1 MLTSTIHPT
10 NIPLLS
16 AYCMLLNAAITQKH
30 QGDARISLGSVLF
43 FKSTDINQAFGFCAE
58 SEEVGGKS
66 QLHKGKAAG
75 AGKKGVF
82 LMDIDFEFHKTKNSR
97 DLLHNIMHQ

>member
-1 MLTSTIHPT
+1 MLINPRLLKVGQQFAQVLSHTNQKNWEMLEAQNQNRSRKSFKNQKRLYLMLITSTIHPT

-43 FKSTDINQAFGFCAE
+43 F
-58 SEEVGGKS
+58 
-66 QLHKGKAAG
+66 
-75 AGKKGVF
+75 
-82 LMDIDFEFHKTKNSR
+82 
-97 DLLHNIMHQ
+97 

>member
-1 MLTSTIHPT
+1 MLINPRLLKVGQQFAQVLSHTNQNWEMLEAQNQNRSRKSFKNQKRLYLMLITSTIHPT

-43 FKSTDINQAFGFCAE
+43 F
-58 SEEVGGKS
+58 
-66 QLHKGKAAG
+66 
-75 AGKKGVF
+75 
-82 LMDIDFEFHKTKNSR
+82 
-97 DLLHNIMHQ
+97 